1 MLFGG
6 YLLTEE
12 GTGHQE
18 ELELGQSREGCHLG
32 LGGAQSQCK
41 AADSPLCSEVHELRR
56 ETVSREL
63 GRWLFHHLLQLL
75 ERSPPGFIRKP

>member
-32 LGGAQSQCK
+32 LGGGGV
-41 AADSPLCSEVHELRR
+41 SEPVQGCRLT
-56 ETVSREL
+56 TV
-63 GRWLFHHLLQLL
+63 Q
-75 ERSPPGFIRKP
+75 